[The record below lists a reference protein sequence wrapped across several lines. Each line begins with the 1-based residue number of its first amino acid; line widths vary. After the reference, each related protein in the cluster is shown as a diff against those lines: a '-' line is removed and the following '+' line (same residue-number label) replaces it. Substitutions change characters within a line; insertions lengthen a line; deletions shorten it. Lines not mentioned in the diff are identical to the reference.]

1 MHHKFEKMTKV
12 RVRYAPSPTGPQHVG
27 GIRTALYNYL
37 FAKKL
42 GGDVI
47 LRIEDTDQTRFVEGA
62 EDYIVESVKWCG
74 FDFDEGVHKGGDYG
88 PYKQSE
94 RKDIYLKYSDQ
105 LIAEGKAYYA
115 FDTPDELN
123 AKRSEAESNKQTFKY
138 DYSTRNSMRN
148 SLVLSSDETQK
159 LLDEGA
165 PYTVRFKMEPEQN
178 IIVDD
183 LVRGNVTFNSSE
195 LDDKIIFKSDG
206 MPTYHLA
213 NIVDDHL
220 MEISHVI
227 RGEEWLPSAPL
238 HVALY
243 DAFGWDSPKFAHLPL
258 LLKPTGK
265 GKLSKRDGDAGGF
278 PVFPLEWKDP
288 KSGDISTG
296 YREEGYDPG
305 AFLNIM
311 AFLGWNPG
319 TEQEIFS
326 LDELVQAFDITK
338 VGKSGA
344 KFDPDKAKWFNQQ
357 YLMAKSDEDIASDLG
372 AELAKENIAT
382 SVDLSAVAA
391 QMKERVTFV
400 KDIYPSAK
408 YFFESPTEFDAK
420 TVKKKWKDQSA
431 SIVDDLV
438 NLFENLDDF
447 NAAALEEAF
456 KKYLEEK
463 ELGFGIAMIAL
474 RLAITG
480 VGGGPSLFDIAEIIG
495 KSETLKRLKE
505 NPSKI
510 VAQKG

>member
-1 MHHKFEKMTKV
+1 MSKV

-47 LRIEDTDQTRFVEGA
+47 LRIEDTDQGRFVPGA

-74 FDFDEGVHKGGDYG
+74 FDFDEGVHKGGPFG

-94 RKDIYLKYSDQ
+94 RKHIYIKYVNE
-105 LIAEGKAYYA
+105 LIEAGKAYYA
-115 FDTPDELN
+115 FDTAEELN
-123 AKRSEAESNKQTFKY
+123 EKRANAEAEKQTFKY
-138 DYSTRNSMRN
+138 DYSTRNDMRN
-148 SLVLSSDETQK
+148 SLVLSADETNK
-159 LLDEGA
+159 LLAAET
-165 PYTVRFKMEPEQN
+165 PYTVRFKMMADE
-178 IIVDD
+178 IITVED
-183 LVRGNVTFNSSE
+183 LVRGNVQFNSNE

-243 DAFGWDSPKFAHLPL
+243 DAFGWKSPKFAHLPL
-258 LLKPTGK
+258 LMKPTGK

-278 PVFPLEWKDP
+278 PVFPLAWQDGA
-288 KSGDISTG
+288 SGDTWMG
-296 YREEGYDPG
+296 YREAGYSPE

-319 TEQEIFS
+319 TEQELFS
-326 LDELVQAFDITK
+326 LEELVQAFDIKK

-357 YLMAKSDEDIASDLG
+357 YLMKKEDEDLASDLAVDLSRRG
-372 AELAKENIAT
+372 VST
-382 SVDLSAVAA
+382 SVDLSKVAGL
-391 QMKERVTFV
+391 MKERVTFV
-400 KDIYPSAK
+400 QDIYPSAK

-420 TVKKKWKDQSA
+420 TVKKKWKEQSPQ
-431 SIVDDLV
+431 IVVDLTTIFSAISDFSAI
-438 NLFENLDDF
+438 NLET
-447 NAAALEEAF
+447 AF
-456 KKYLEEK
+456 KTYLEEK

-474 RLAITG
+474 RLCITG
-480 VGGGPSLFDIAEIIG
+480 VGGGPSLFDIAEVIG
-495 KSETLKRLKE
+495 KTEVLNRLKT
-505 NPSKI
+505 NVKAI
-510 VAQKG
+510 QQ

>member
-1 MHHKFEKMTKV
+1 MSKV

-42 GGDVI
+42 GGDVV

-62 EDYIVESVKWCG
+62 EQYIIESIKWCG
-74 FDFDEGVHKGGDYG
+74 FDFDEGVHKGGPFG

-94 RKDIYLKYSDQ
+94 RKDIYSKYTQQ
-105 LIAEGKAYYA
+105 LIDEGKAYYA
-115 FDTPDELN
+115 FDTSDELN
-123 AKRSEAESNKQTFKY
+123 AKRAGFEKEKKNFKY
-138 DYSTRNSMRN
+138 DFSTRDSMRN
-148 SLVLSSDETQK
+148 SLVLSDDEVQN
-159 LLDEGA
+159 LLNKGV
-165 PYTVRFKMEPEQN
+165 PYTVRFKMEPDN
-178 IIVDD
+178 IIVVDD
-183 LVRGNVTFNSSE
+183 MVRGEVRFNSSE

-243 DAFGWDSPKFAHLPL
+243 EAFGWNSPKFAHLPL

-278 PVFPLEWKDP
+278 PVFPLEWKDQQT
-288 KSGDISTG
+288 GDISKG
-296 YREEGYDPG
+296 YREEGYYPE

-319 TEQEIFS
+319 TEQEMFS
-326 LDELVQAFDITK
+326 LSELIQTFDIQK
-338 VGKSGA
+338 VNKSGA
-344 KFDPDKAKWFNQQ
+344 KFDPEKAKWYNQQ
-357 YLMAKSDEDIASDLG
+357 YLVRKSDDEIVHDLR
-372 AELAKENIAT
+372 A
-382 SVDLSAVAA
+382 DLSTRGIETSINLSSVVR
-391 QMKERVTFV
+391 QMKERIVFV
-400 KDIYPSAK
+400 KDIYSSAQ
-408 YFFESPTEFDAK
+408 YFFESPTVFDPK
-420 TVKKKWKDQSA
+420 TVKKKWKDNSA
-431 SIVDDLV
+431 EIVADITAVFDKIVDFRAD
-438 NLFENLDDF
+438 NL
-447 NAAALEEAF
+447 EASF

-474 RLAITG
+474 RLSITG
-480 VGGGPSLFDIAEIIG
+480 KGGGPSLFEIAEILG
-495 KSETLKRLKE
+495 KEETLKRLKE
-505 NPSKI
+505 NPVCI
-510 VAQKG
+510 QKMIE

>member
-1 MHHKFEKMTKV
+1 MSKV

-74 FDFDEGVHKGGDYG
+74 FDFDEGVHKGGPYG

-94 RKDIYLKYSDQ
+94 RKDIYIKYAQQ
-105 LIAEGKAYYA
+105 LIDEGKAYYA

-123 AKRSEAESNKQTFKY
+123 TKRAEAEAEKRTFKY
-138 DYSTRNSMRN
+138 DFSSRGFMRN
-148 SLVLSSDETQK
+148 SLVLSKEETQK
-159 LLDEGA
+159 LLDESA
-165 PYTVRFKMEPEQN
+165 PYTVRFKMEPDQN
-178 IIVDD
+178 IVVDD
-183 LVRGNVTFNSSE
+183 MVRGMVSFNSSE

-243 DAFGWDSPKFAHLPL
+243 QAFGWESPKFAHLSL

-288 KSGDISTG
+288 KSGEISTG
-296 YREEGYDPG
+296 YREEGYFSE
-305 AFLNIM
+305 AFINIL

-326 LDELVQAFDITK
+326 LEELVQAFDINK
-338 VGKSGA
+338 VSKSGA

-357 YLMAKSDEDIASDLG
+357 YLMIKSDEELADYLASDL
-372 AELAKENIAT
+372 AKRGVSTA
-382 SVDLSAVAA
+382 VDLSSVVA
-391 QMKERVTFV
+391 QMKERVVFV

-408 YFFESPTEFDAK
+408 YFFESPSDFDAK
-420 TVKKKWKDQSA
+420 TVKKKWKEQSA
-431 SIVDDLV
+431 QIVADLV
-438 NLFENLDDF
+438 EVFEKSSEFKAEVLEADF
-447 NAAALEEAF
+447 KN
-456 KKYLEEK
+456 YLEAK

-510 VAQKG
+510 DALKS

>member
-1 MHHKFEKMTKV
+1 MTKV

-47 LRIEDTDQTRFVEGA
+47 LRIEDTDQHRFVKGA
-62 EDYIVESVKWCG
+62 EEYIIESVKWCG

-94 RKDIYLKYSDQ
+94 RKHIYVKYSQQ

-115 FDTPDELN
+115 FDSSDELN
-123 AKRSEAESNKQTFKY
+123 SKRAECEANKQTFKY
-138 DYSTRNSMRN
+138 DYSTRGLMRN
-148 SLVLSSDETQK
+148 SLVLSAEETQK
-159 LLDEGA
+159 LLDEKA

-178 IIVDD
+178 IVVED
-183 LVRGNVTFNSSE
+183 LVRGNVSFNSSE

-243 DAFGWDSPKFAHLPL
+243 NAFGWESPKFAHLPL

-278 PVFPLEWKDP
+278 PVFPLEWTDP
-288 KSGDISTG
+288 KTGDVASG
-296 YREEGYDPG
+296 YKEEGYYPG

-311 AFLGWNPG
+311 ALLGWNPG
-319 TEQEIFS
+319 TEQEIFN
-326 LDELVQAFDITK
+326 LEQLVEAFDISK

-344 KFDPDKAKWFNQQ
+344 KFDPDKAKWFNQR
-357 YLMAKSDEDIASDLG
+357 YLIGKTDEEVANDLG
-372 AELAKENIAT
+372 FELAKLGVVT
-382 SVDLSAVAA
+382 SVDLSAVAS

-408 YFFESPTEFDAK
+408 YFFESPIEFDAK
-420 TVKKKWKDQSA
+420 TVKKKWKEQSGG
-431 SIVDDLV
+431 IVEDIVLLFEGVDD
-438 NLFENLDDF
+438 FKSET
-447 NAAALEEAF
+447 LEAAF
-456 KKYLEEK
+456 KNYLEEK
-463 ELGFGIAMIAL
+463 ELGFGVAMIAL
-474 RLAITG
+474 RLSITG

-495 KSETLKRLKE
+495 KSETLRRLKE
-505 NPSKI
+505 NPAKI
-510 VAQKG
+510 AAQKL

>member
-1 MHHKFEKMTKV
+1 MSKV

-42 GGDVI
+42 GGDVV
-47 LRIEDTDQTRFVEGA
+47 LRIEDTDQARFVEGA
-62 EDYIVESVKWCG
+62 EKYIIESVKWCG

-94 RKDIYLKYSDQ
+94 RKHIYVKYSQQ
-105 LIAEGKAYYA
+105 LINEGKAYYA
-115 FDTPDELN
+115 FDTPEELN
-123 AKRSEAESNKQTFKY
+123 TKRLEAEKEKRTFKY
-138 DYSTRNSMRN
+138 DYSTRGGMRN
-148 SLVLSSDETQK
+148 SLVLSSDEVQK

-178 IIVDD
+178 IVVDD
-183 LVRGNVTFNSSE
+183 LVRGKVVFNSSE

-220 MEISHVI
+220 MKISHVI

-243 DAFGWDSPKFAHLPL
+243 QAFGWDSPKFAHLPL

-288 KSGDISTG
+288 KTGDVSKG
-296 YREEGYDPG
+296 YREEGYYPG

-311 AFLGWNPG
+311 ALLGWNPG
-319 TEQEIFS
+319 TEQEIFT
-326 LDELVQAFDITK
+326 LDELVQAFDINK

-357 YLMAKSDEDIASDLG
+357 YLWKKSNEEIADDIRTDLVNRG
-372 AELAKENIAT
+372 IST
-382 SVDLSAVAA
+382 SLDLSAVAS
-391 QMKERVTFV
+391 QMKERIVFA
-400 KDIYPSAK
+400 KDVYSSAK
-408 YFFESPTEFDAK
+408 YFFESPEDFDLK
-420 TVKKKWKDQSA
+420 TVKKKWKDHSLQIIEDLIQVFE
-431 SIVDDLV
+431 SIQ
-438 NLFENLDDF
+438 
-447 NAAALEEAF
+447 EEF
-456 KKYLEEK
+456 KAEIIEDRFKRYLEEND
-463 ELGFGIAMIAL
+463 LGFGVAMIAL
-474 RLAITG
+474 RLTITG
-480 VGGGPSLFDIAEIIG
+480 KGGGPSLFNIAEIIG
-495 KSETLKRLKE
+495 KSETLKRLKK
-505 NPSKI
+505 N
-510 VAQKG
+510 AQRISVLKSN